1 MKTIVVCGAT
11 GFIGRNLLEHF
22 ARIGG
27 SRVVGVHH
35 ERPPFQLAGV
45 EWVKAD
51 LTQLADAK
59 RVVRG
64 ADVLI
69 QAAATTSGA
78 GDIVQRPHIHVTDN
92 AVMNSLIL
100 REAFEAG
107 VGHLVFFSC
116 SIMLQSSAA
125 PLTEEDFDA
134 GAAMQPQYFGA
145 GWTKVYLEKMCE
157 FYSRIGKTRHT
168 VIRHSNV
175 YGPHDKFDLQRSHVL
190 GATVTK
196 VMTASKPA
204 VTVWGSGEEA
214 RDLIYVDDLV
224 DFVARALE
232 RQPGAFGLYNCGCGV
247 ATPVRELVAKVIEKS
262 GKRLTI
268 EYDRSKPSIPTSL
281 ALDCRKAER
290 ELGWRCKVP
299 LDEGIARTIAW
310 WKANMPAAG

>member
-35 ERPPFQLAGV
+35 ERAPFQFAGV
-45 EWVKAD
+45 EWLKAD

-78 GDIVQRPHIHVTDN
+78 ADIVQRPHIHITDN

-107 VGHLVFFSC
+107 VAHLVFFSC

-134 GAAMQPQYFGA
+134 NAAMQPQYFGA

-157 FYSRIGKTRHT
+157 LYARIGKTRHT

-232 RQPGAFGLYNCGCGV
+232 RQPGAFGLYNCGSGV

-268 EYDRSKPSIPTSL
+268 EYDRGRPSIPTSL

-290 ELGWRCKVP
+290 ELGWHCKVP

-310 WKANMPAAG
+310 WKANVPATG